1 MKKLVNADLK
11 RLDNWLNAY
20 QISLNVKKTELVIFQ
35 SKQKKF

>member
-11 RLDNWLNAY
+11 CLYNWLNAY
-20 QISLNVKKTELVIFQ
+20 KMSFNVKKTELVIFQ

>member
-1 MKKLVNADLK
+1 MKKLANADLK

-20 QISLNVKKTELVIFQ
+20 KISLNVKKTELVIFQ